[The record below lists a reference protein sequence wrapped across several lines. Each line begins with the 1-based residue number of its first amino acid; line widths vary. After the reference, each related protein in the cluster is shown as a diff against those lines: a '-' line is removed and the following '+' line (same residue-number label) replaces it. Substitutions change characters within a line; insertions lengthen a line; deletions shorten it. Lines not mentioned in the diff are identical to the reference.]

1 MCLHKGIIFPEDPFL
16 TDNEE
21 WISWSHNLT
30 FALIEGFFRPN
41 ERMKGT
47 QLFHYIPTF
56 LRKPSIEQVPYW
68 WTPILA
74 ATDSRSDP
82 LTVMLFASSKL
93 RQPLIT
99 CRRRTIEHLVRP
111 PL

>member
-16 TDNEE
+16 TDNDEE

-47 QLFHYIPTF
+47 QFLLYSSLYEKTF
-56 LRKPSIEQVPYW
+56 N
-68 WTPILA
+68 
-74 ATDSRSDP
+74 
-82 LTVMLFASSKL
+82 
-93 RQPLIT
+93 
-99 CRRRTIEHLVRP
+99 
-111 PL
+111 